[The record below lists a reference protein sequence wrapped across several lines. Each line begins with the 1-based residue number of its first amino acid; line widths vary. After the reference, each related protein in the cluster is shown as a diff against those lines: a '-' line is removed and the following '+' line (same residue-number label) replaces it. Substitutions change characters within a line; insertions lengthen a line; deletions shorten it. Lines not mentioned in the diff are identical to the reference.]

1 MTGDVI
7 WVAVLTVV
15 IAAWAAVR
23 WRDRRREARDKAAA
37 RAAAVRRHPSR
48 VPGLPR
54 DGEPLDESPGGEAEQ
69 LAALEYA
76 YRHVSIPEPGNPPRQ
91 EQGK

>member
-23 WRDRRREARDKAAA
+23 WRDRRREAA
-37 RAAAVRRHPSR
+37 RAKAVRRHPSR

-54 DGEPLDESPGGEAEQ
+54 DGEPLDESPGGEAEA

-76 YRHVSIPEPGNPPRQ
+76 YRNVSIPEPGNPPRQ